1 MTIASLIRAE
11 GAMPRY
17 YFHRKSPSRPVRDKT
32 GVEHSGFEAAHWHAM
47 RLAYR
52 LRQHAVWRRAARGV
66 LQSAVPMLSEP
77 ASPPD
82 GRAEYEPLLLH
93 GVVRP

>member
-1 MTIASLIRAE
+1 
-11 GAMPRY
+11 MPRY
-17 YFHRKSPSRPVRDKT
+17 YFHRRSPSRPVRDKT
-32 GVEHSGFEAAHWHAM
+32 GVEHSGLEAAHWHAV

-52 LRQHAVWRRAARGV
+52 LRQHAVWGRCRSWCCRAP
-66 LQSAVPMLSEP
+66 VPMLREP